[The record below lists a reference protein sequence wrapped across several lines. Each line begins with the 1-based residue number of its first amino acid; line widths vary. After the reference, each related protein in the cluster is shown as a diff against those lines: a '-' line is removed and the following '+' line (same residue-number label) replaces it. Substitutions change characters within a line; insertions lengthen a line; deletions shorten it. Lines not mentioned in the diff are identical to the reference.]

1 MSILLFGWTLAK
13 SLIFKL
19 RFTLGLIY
27 ILQKGLYRTWY
38 LDRCDELDF
47 MNNFQGIIWLEWIH
61 WCFAKPVQFRCVHP
75 SPKKRHLWR
84 RSWCTWSIP
93 TPCSLCW
100 RYFFQTLIIENW
112 YFVTKIVLTFCEKKN
127 VLVIEKN
134 FWNSRLKAEN
144 LQKFWDRMLL

>member
-100 RYFFQTLIIENW
+100 RYFFFWKLVFCYQNCSDLLWE
-112 YFVTKIVLTFCEKKN
+112 KIVLVIKK
-127 VLVIEKN
+127 
-134 FWNSRLKAEN
+134 NSRLKG
-144 LQKFWDRMLL
+144 